1 MTGQNGEIPDLSRE
15 DLLDLQLGRLR
26 DTLHHA
32 CLGTGVAGVGAAE
45 AVPQAG
51 VLGVAVVG
59 IERGRHEA
67 AVGRERIDHPGQ
79 VLAEVLGDLA
89 GPR

>member
-32 CLGTGVAGVGAAE
+32 YAK
-45 AVPQAG
+45 VP
-51 VLGVAVVG
+51 
-59 IERGRHEA
+59 H
-67 AVGRERIDHPGQ
+67 
-79 VLAEVLGDLA
+79 
-89 GPR
+89 